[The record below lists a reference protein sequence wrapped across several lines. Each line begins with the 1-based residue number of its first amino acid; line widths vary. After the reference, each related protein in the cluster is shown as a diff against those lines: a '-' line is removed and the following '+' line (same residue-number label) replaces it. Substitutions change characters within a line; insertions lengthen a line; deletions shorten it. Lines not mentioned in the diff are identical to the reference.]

1 MQAYGIPIPKI
12 KMARSAEEAA
22 EFSRL
27 LGFPVALKIACT
39 DIPHKS
45 DVGGVSLN
53 ILDEEAV
60 SHGFTQLIE
69 RTLAVR
75 PEATIQGVYV
85 QSMITGGQEVIIGA
99 VQDPQFGPLAMFGSG
114 GVEVEGVKDV
124 AFALAPVTDEEA
136 DFMLESTWAGQRL
149 GGYRSLAP
157 ADRQAAKDVLLRLA
171 QLAADF
177 PQIGEIEI
185 NPLIVL
191 KKGQGVYAIDVRACL
206 L

>member
-1 MQAYGIPIPKI
+1 
-12 KMARSAEEAA
+12 MARSAEEAV
-22 EFSRL
+22 EFARL
-27 LGFPVALKIACT
+27 LGYPVALKIACE

-53 ILDEEAV
+53 LPDKAAV
-60 SHGFTQLIE
+60 FHGYTRLIE
-69 RTLAVR
+69 RTLAAR
-75 PEATIQGVYV
+75 PEAIIQGVYV

-124 AFALAPVTDEEA
+124 AFALAPMTAEEA
-136 DFMLESTWAGQRL
+136 DFLLESTWAGQRL
-149 GGYRSLAP
+149 GGFRSLAP
-157 ADRQAAKDVLLRLA
+157 ADHQAAKDVLLRLA

-177 PQIGEIEI
+177 PEIAEIEI

-191 KKGQGVYAIDVRACL
+191 HKGQGAYAIDVRARL
-206 L
+206 ASRRPLFV